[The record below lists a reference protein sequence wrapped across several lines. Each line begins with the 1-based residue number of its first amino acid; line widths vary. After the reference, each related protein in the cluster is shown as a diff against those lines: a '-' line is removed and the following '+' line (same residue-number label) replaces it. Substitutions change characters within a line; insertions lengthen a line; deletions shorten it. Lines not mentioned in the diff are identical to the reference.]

1 MATYSSPR
9 RHPQPKRNRTAKKKN
24 KLKGNAFFLFLEL
37 IILAILGFQ
46 AFRIITKKSNV
57 EIAAELEIPSWI
69 DVQLIDEG
77 NPSRSGVQLEGIN
90 DIVVHYVGNPRT
102 NAQQNRDFY
111 NQQDSDVCS
120 HFVIGLEGEI
130 IMCVP
135 LTEKSASSNDRNRD
149 TISIEVCHPDDT
161 GEFTDASYQSLIKLV
176 NWLRKS
182 FNLSTDH
189 VIRHYEVTGKECP
202 MYYVRNPEKWDQ
214 FKEDLKAAEEAADD
228 EE

>member
-9 RHPQPKRNRTAKKKN
+9 RHPQPKRKRTAKKKN

-90 DIVVHYVGNPRT
+90 DIVVHYV
-102 NAQQNRDFY
+102 
-111 NQQDSDVCS
+111 
-120 HFVIGLEGEI
+120 
-130 IMCVP
+130 
-135 LTEKSASSNDRNRD
+135 
-149 TISIEVCHPDDT
+149 
-161 GEFTDASYQSLIKLV
+161 
-176 NWLRKS
+176 
-182 FNLSTDH
+182 
-189 VIRHYEVTGKECP
+189 
-202 MYYVRNPEKWDQ
+202 
-214 FKEDLKAAEEAADD
+214 
-228 EE
+228 